1 MSEAKGPGR
10 PAKEDGTK
18 QKSYRMDA
26 GIASVLEE
34 ATGKIWMKETP
45 FVELAIQ
52 HFTHNQLPGAIT
64 KAERAWANQQRIL
77 CLCGDIG
84 HFDPKD
90 FVICKDKPSSW
101 RDRPPLSLA
110 HLVELPSDQI
120 DKPDTHNFLAW
131 DVYDPLA
138 IVAAGRL
145 KLRGRNQV
153 IFGDFLASLICGGG
167 GGHGAEEEEEALEDA
182 FCRVTGGLI
191 YTAGFNPEFWEI
203 EAVKAGIQAAFNS
216 LK

>member
-10 PAKEDGTK
+10 PSKGGIN
-18 QKSYRMDA
+18 QKSYRMSETT
-26 GIASVLEE
+26 ASRLEE
-34 ATGKIWMKETP
+34 AAGKIRMKETP
-45 FVELAIQ
+45 LVELAIER
-52 HFTHNQLPGAIT
+52 FIDNDLGPALA
-64 KAERAWANQQRIL
+64 KAEQAWANLQRVL

-84 HFDPKD
+84 DFDPKA
-90 FVICKDKPSSW
+90 FLICKDKPGSW
-101 RDRPPLSLA
+101 RDVLPLSLA

-203 EAVKAGIQAAFNS
+203 EAVKAGVQAAFQS